1 MKIIVKNDLAK
12 MFQEY
17 SQKFFLGE
25 EENEQRYPL
34 ARHILHICIDGLRP
48 DCMPYATSGM
58 PNMLD
63 RLAYQGT
70 YTRVRTVLWYWN
82 PVMTKQITVCF
93 ECLRFRLSLSVNSRM
108 TCV

>member
-48 DCMPYATSGM
+48 DCMPNATSGM

-63 RLAYQGT
+63 RLAYQG
-70 YTRVRTVLWYWN
+70 YLHKSKNRFVVLEPCNDETNY
-82 PVMTKQITVCF
+82 
-93 ECLRFRLSLSVNSRM
+93 
-108 TCV
+108 CVF